1 MALTIDDIYDKEF
14 ALKGGGY
21 DRNDVDQFLDEICDE
36 MTNMQERIDQLE
48 SELSKARA
56 EAEAA
61 RESVKPAP
69 QPVAKAEPA
78 VAKTSQTLESI
89 LLSAQRLADEA
100 VENANAKAE
109 TIVKEA
115 QEKASQIVDDA
126 QSERETLS
134 AELESMRKA
143 AAEYKD
149 SFLAMVNKYK
159 TMLEG
164 EDFLEEVSTC
174 MPKEWAPPVIRAAL
188 THAAAQHPHI
198 DGDLLQHD
206 LLQHLCRHGEGHRR
220 HAQKIMRICRREG
233 SDGAHGRF
241 EITPRCAR
249 RWASTEALS

>member
-21 DRNDVDQFLDEICDE
+21 DRND
-36 MTNMQERIDQLE
+36 
-48 SELSKARA
+48 
-56 EAEAA
+56 
-61 RESVKPAP
+61 
-69 QPVAKAEPA
+69 VAKAEPA

-164 EDFLEEVSTC
+164 EDFL
-174 MPKEWAPPVIRAAL
+174 K
-188 THAAAQHPHI
+188 
-198 DGDLLQHD
+198 
-206 LLQHLCRHGEGHRR
+206 
-220 HAQKIMRICRREG
+220 K
-233 SDGAHGRF
+233 
-241 EITPRCAR
+241 
-249 RWASTEALS
+249 

>member
-1 MALTIDDIYDKEF
+1 MTKSSIKTLICGVLAATATFGFSACSLEPESAYDIAVKYGYQGTEQEWLASLKGSDGKDAENVTIDDIYDKEF

-164 EDFLEEVSTC
+164 EDFL
-174 MPKEWAPPVIRAAL
+174 K
-188 THAAAQHPHI
+188 
-198 DGDLLQHD
+198 
-206 LLQHLCRHGEGHRR
+206 
-220 HAQKIMRICRREG
+220 K
-233 SDGAHGRF
+233 
-241 EITPRCAR
+241 
-249 RWASTEALS
+249 